1 MSLLSGEERVGS
13 RSETSDIS
21 DVTVPLSRALA
32 ARPSHRP
39 AGLERSAPGALCLCA
54 NALECELEDMRRMI
68 SGVGMHLRKCA
79 SGEIELHH

>member
-1 MSLLSGEERVGS
+1 MSLLSGEERAGS

-21 DVTVPLSRALA
+21 DVTVPLSCALA

-39 AGLERSAPGALCLCA
+39 AGLERSAPGSLCLC
-54 NALECELEDMRRMI
+54 ELEEMRRTI
-68 SGVGMHLRKCA
+68 SGIGMHLRKCA